1 MEAEEVES
9 YNIELREEGDIKV
22 VACSKNEGNCEGGKV
37 CWKGRAVVTL
47 PLKPSSGHAT
57 PLQLSFTA
65 FCIFVLFVLFW
76 PPHLH
81 ITPTNSL
88 HR

>member
-37 CWKGRAVVTL
+37 CVGREEL
-47 PLKPSSGHAT
+47 WSH
-57 PLQLSFTA
+57 
-65 FCIFVLFVLFW
+65 C
-76 PPHLH
+76 
-81 ITPTNSL
+81 
-88 HR
+88 R